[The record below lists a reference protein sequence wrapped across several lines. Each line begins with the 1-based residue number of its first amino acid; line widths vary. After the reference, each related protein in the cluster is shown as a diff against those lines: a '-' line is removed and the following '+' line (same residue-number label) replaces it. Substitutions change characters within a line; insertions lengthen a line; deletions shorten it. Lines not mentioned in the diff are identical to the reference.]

1 MAVRVVKLY
10 AATSDLVFVILES
23 RVDFP
28 TDGKPT
34 SDILASVLIVNY
46 KSLLRIGDGR
56 EKYIKKVKLP
66 PDLETSKPVPAL
78 DEVPGA
84 GSSSCARR
92 RASLPF
98 NRPRWYSVALFFL
111 VVGS

>member
-10 AATSDLVFVILES
+10 AATSDLVFVIFES

-46 KSLLRIGDGR
+46 KSLLRTGDG
-56 EKYIKKVKLP
+56 EKEKKKRKKRLNY
-66 PDLETSKPVPAL
+66 LQI
-78 DEVPGA
+78 
-84 GSSSCARR
+84 
-92 RASLPF
+92 
-98 NRPRWYSVALFFL
+98 
-111 VVGS
+111 